1 MTAVARSSYSS
12 SEAECHR
19 DFLGFF
25 VCEIRISLERG
36 VHRLVAGLD
45 LRSRHTERQPP
56 FRGDLDPR
64 GVDRL
69 AEVLGLEACQPSA
82 NQADDS
88 LPRMVMLDEQSGLGA
103 AV

>member
-1 MTAVARSSYSS
+1 MLTVSISVQ
-12 SEAECHR
+12 AECLR

-25 VCEIRISLERG
+25 VCEMRISLERG

-69 AEVLGLEACQPSA
+69 AEVLGLKARQPSV

-88 LPRMVMLDEQSGLGA
+88 LARMVMLDEQRGLGI
-103 AV
+103 AVWA

>member
-1 MTAVARSSYSS
+1 MT
-12 SEAECHR
+12 
-19 DFLGFF
+19 
-25 VCEIRISLERG
+25 ISLERG
-36 VHRLVAGLD
+36 VHRLVVGLD

-69 AEVLGLEACQPSA
+69 AEVLGLEARQPSA

-88 LPRMVMLDEQSGLGA
+88 LARMVMLDEQSDLGA